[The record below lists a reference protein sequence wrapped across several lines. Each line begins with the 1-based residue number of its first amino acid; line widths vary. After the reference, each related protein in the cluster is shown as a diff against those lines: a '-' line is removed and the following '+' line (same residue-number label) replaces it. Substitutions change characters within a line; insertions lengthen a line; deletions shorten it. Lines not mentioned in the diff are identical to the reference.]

1 VPDPIDIFTRQQVTN
16 DVPEPEADEEVV
28 GILEMALADA
38 RAGTLESVII
48 IGMSMEGIMEG
59 MSASVY
65 QEPHRFIG
73 ALEVS
78 KGRLIK
84 LLTES
89 EEDEE

>member
-48 IGMSMEGIMEG
+48 IGMSMESIMEG
-59 MSASVY
+59 MSGSVY

-78 KGRLIK
+78 KGRLVK
-84 LLTES
+84 LLTQS